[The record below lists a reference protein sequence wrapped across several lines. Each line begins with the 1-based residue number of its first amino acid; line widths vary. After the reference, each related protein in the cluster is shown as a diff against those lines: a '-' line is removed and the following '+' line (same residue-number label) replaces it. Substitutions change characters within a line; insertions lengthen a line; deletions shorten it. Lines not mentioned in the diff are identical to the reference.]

1 MDIDKLSATDRVF
14 FDIEGG
20 ALMMHLGAVMVFEG
34 SGLVAPDGSLDAPA
48 LTRLL
53 EVGVA
58 EVPRFREVVREVPG
72 LGAVWVDDQR
82 YRIEHHVS
90 HTAIPRPGDDAQL
103 MRLAGRFFSQPL
115 DRRHPLWEACLVEGL
130 SGGRFAIIFK
140 VHHAMVDGVAG
151 IGLLAAM
158 FRTEP
163 GDLTASPAPWTPR
176 HAPGT
181 LRIATALA
189 SDSAHAVAHALHDL
203 RGSLGHGAPAK
214 DIAGG
219 LVHTLRDGLR
229 PASPSSLNPAEVGPH
244 RAYTSTRLDLGRA
257 REVRKA
263 LGGTLNDV
271 ALAVVTGALR
281 RYLARRGDP
290 VDAMKDFRALV
301 PVDLRPRMGED
312 GVGNHI
318 SLVLVHLPL
327 SEPRAR
333 ARFDAVHL
341 ACEHLKHDSHEIEG
355 AAFIERVGDLG
366 GPNVVTAVFRI
377 ASMLRAFNVTITNV
391 PGPQVPIYVG
401 RARMTEIHAV
411 VPLFTH
417 QGVGVAIVSY
427 DGGMFVGL
435 YADPD
440 AVPDVEALAAD
451 VQQSFEELYTAAG
464 GGARLAV

>member
-20 ALMMHLGAVMVFEG
+20 ALMMHIGALMVFEG
-34 SGLVAPDGSLDAPA
+34 GGLVSPEGSLDAA
-48 LTRLL
+48 TLTRLL
-53 EVGVA
+53 EVGVS
-58 EVPRFREVVREVPG
+58 EVPRFRQVVREVPG
-72 LGAVWVDDQR
+72 LGAVWVDDER

-90 HTAIPRPGDDAQL
+90 HTAIPHPGDDAQL
-103 MRLAGRFFSQPL
+103 MRLMGRIFSQPL
-115 DRRHPLWEACLVEGL
+115 DRRHPLWEASLVEGL

-140 VHHAMVDGVAG
+140 LHHAMVDGVAG
-151 IGLLAAM
+151 IGLLASV

-163 GDLTASPAPWTPR
+163 GDLAPAPAPWSPR
-176 HAPGT
+176 PAPNT
-181 LRIATALA
+181 LQIASALA
-189 SDSAHAVAHALHDL
+189 SDSARSVAHALHDL
-203 RGSLGHGAPAK
+203 RGSLAHGAQPK

-219 LVHTLRDGLR
+219 LVNTLRDGLR

-244 RAYTSTRLDLGRA
+244 RTYASTRLDLA
-257 REVRKA
+257 QAKEARKA

-281 RYLARRGDP
+281 RYLARRGDA
-290 VDAMKDFRALV
+290 VDDMKDFRALV

-327 SEPRAR
+327 SEPDAR
-333 ARFDAVHL
+333 ARFEAVHR
-341 ACEHLKHDSHEIEG
+341 ACEHLKNDSHEIEG

-377 ASMLRAFNVTITNV
+377 AAMLRAFNVTITNV

-401 RARMTEIHAV
+401 RSRMSEIHAV

-417 QGVGVAIVSY
+417 QGVGVAIASY
-427 DGGMFVGL
+427 DGGMYVGL

-451 VQQSFEELYTAAG
+451 VRHSFDELCAAAG
-464 GGARLAV
+464 HGR

>member
-1 MDIDKLSATDRVF
+1 MDIEKLSATDRVF

-20 ALMMHLGAVMVFEG
+20 ALMMHIGALMVFEG
-34 SGLVAPDGSLDAPA
+34 GGLVSPDGSLDAA
-48 LTRLL
+48 TLTRLL
-53 EVGVA
+53 EAGVS
-58 EVPRFREVVREVPG
+58 EVPRFRQVVREVSG
-72 LGAVWVDDQR
+72 LGAVWVDDER

-90 HTAIPRPGDDAQL
+90 HTAVPHPGDDAQL
-103 MRLAGRFFSQPL
+103 MRLMGRIFSQPL
-115 DRRHPLWEACLVEGL
+115 DRRHPLWEASLVEGL
-130 SGGRFAIIFK
+130 SGGRFAILFK
-140 VHHAMVDGVAG
+140 LHHAMVDGVAG
-151 IGLLAAM
+151 IGLLASV

-163 GDLTASPAPWTPR
+163 GDLSPSPAAWSPR
-176 HAPGT
+176 HAPNT
-181 LRIATALA
+181 LQIASALA
-189 SDSAHAVAHALHDL
+189 SDSAHSIAHALHDL
-203 RGSLGHGAPAK
+203 RGSLGHGAQAK
-214 DIAGG
+214 DIAEG

-229 PASPSSLNPAEVGPH
+229 PASPSSVNPAEVGPH
-244 RAYTSTRLDLGRA
+244 RTYTSTRLDLSRA
-257 REVRKA
+257 KEARKA
-263 LGGTLNDV
+263 LGGTLNDL

-281 RYLARRGDP
+281 RYLGRRGDP
-290 VDAMKDFRALV
+290 VDALKDFRALV

-327 SEPRAR
+327 SEPDAR
-333 ARFDAVHL
+333 ARFEAVHR

-401 RARMTEIHAV
+401 RSRMTEIHAV

-427 DGGMFVGL
+427 DGGMYIGL

-451 VQQSFEELYTAAG
+451 VQQSFEELCAAAG
-464 GGARLAV
+464 HGG

>member
-1 MDIDKLSATDRVF
+1 MDIEKLSATDRVF

-20 ALMMHLGAVMVFEG
+20 ALMMHIGALMVFEG
-34 SGLVAPDGSLDAPA
+34 GGLVSPDGSLDAA
-48 LTRLL
+48 KLTRLL
-53 EVGVA
+53 DAGVS
-58 EVPRFREVVREVPG
+58 EVPRFRQVVREVSG
-72 LGAVWVDDQR
+72 LGAVWVDDER

-90 HTAIPRPGDDAQL
+90 HTAVPHPGDDAQL
-103 MRLAGRFFSQPL
+103 MRLMGRIFSQPL
-115 DRRHPLWEACLVEGL
+115 DRRHPLWEASLVEGL

-140 VHHAMVDGVAG
+140 LHHAMVDGVAG
-151 IGLLAAM
+151 IGLLASV

-163 GDLTASPAPWTPR
+163 GDLSPSPAPWTPR
-176 HAPGT
+176 HAPNT
-181 LRIATALA
+181 LQIATALA
-189 SDSAHAVAHALHDL
+189 SDSARSVAHALHDL
-203 RGSLGHGAPAK
+203 RGSLGHGAQAK
-214 DIAGG
+214 DIAEG

-229 PASPSSLNPAEVGPH
+229 PASPSSINPAEVGPH
-244 RAYTSTRLDLGRA
+244 RTYTSTRLDLARA
-257 REVRKA
+257 KEARKA

-281 RYLARRGDP
+281 RYLGRRGDP
-290 VDAMKDFRALV
+290 VEAMKDFRALV

-327 SEPRAR
+327 SEPDAR
-333 ARFDAVHL
+333 ARFEAVHR

-401 RARMTEIHAV
+401 RSRMTEIHAV

-427 DGGMFVGL
+427 DGGMYVGL

-451 VQQSFEELYTAAG
+451 VQSAFDELCAAAG
-464 GGARLAV
+464 HGR

>member
-1 MDIDKLSATDRVF
+1 MDIEKLSATDRVF

-20 ALMMHLGAVMVFEG
+20 ALMMHIGALMVFEG
-34 SGLVAPDGSLDAPA
+34 GGLVSPEGSLDAST

-53 EVGVA
+53 EAGVS
-58 EVPRFREVVREVPG
+58 EVPRFRQVVREVPG
-72 LGAVWVDDQR
+72 LGAVWVDDER

-90 HTAIPRPGDDAQL
+90 HTAVPRPGDDAQL
-103 MRLAGRFFSQPL
+103 MRLMGRVFSQPL
-115 DRRHPLWEACLVEGL
+115 DRRHPLWEASLVEGL
-130 SGGRFAIIFK
+130 SGGRFAILFK
-140 VHHAMVDGVAG
+140 LHHAMVDGVAG
-151 IGLLAAM
+151 IGLLASV

-163 GDLTASPAPWTPR
+163 GDLSLSPAAWSPR
-176 HAPGT
+176 HAPNT
-181 LRIATALA
+181 LQIATALA
-189 SDSAHAVAHALHDL
+189 SESARSVAHALHDL
-203 RGSLGHGAPAK
+203 RGSLAHGAQAK
-214 DIAGG
+214 DIADG

-229 PASPSSLNPAEVGPH
+229 PASRSSINPAEVGPH
-244 RAYTSTRLDLGRA
+244 RTYTSTRLDLARA
-257 REVRKA
+257 KEARKA

-281 RYLARRGDP
+281 RYLGRRGDP

-327 SEPRAR
+327 SEPDAR
-333 ARFDAVHL
+333 ARFEAVHR

-366 GPNVVTAVFRI
+366 GPNVVTAVFRV
-377 ASMLRAFNVTITNV
+377 ASKLRAFNVTITNV

-401 RARMTEIHAV
+401 RSRMTEIHAV

-427 DGGMFVGL
+427 DGGMYVGL

-440 AVPDVEALAAD
+440 AVPDVEALADD
-451 VQQSFEELYTAAG
+451 VQTAFEELCAAAG
-464 GGARLAV
+464 HAR